1 MFEYKIDQNMKCLLV
16 DDDEIQENII
26 SFDNAIFK
34 YLVNI
39 DVIYSVID
47 NLNQQQQNPS
57 DEEYIF
63 AFKHYI
69 ENDAFIDLERTEN
82 HCPTSPPLSLITLLT
97 FTWATLAQAF
107 THVETSQKSG
117 FSSAI
122 VDIATAHNP
131 MKEAVVR
138 HTKHCHWSSTITRR
152 SGGRFCKR
160 YWCNE
165 SGQ

>member
-1 MFEYKIDQNMKCLLV
+1 VEVTRGEEGKNDKFKLLDLIRNYKKYSFNYNIYVQNEYKIDPNMKCLLV

-69 ENDAFIDLERTEN
+69 ENDAFIDLERAEN
-82 HCPTSPPLSLITLLT
+82 
-97 FTWATLAQAF
+97 A
-107 THVETSQKSG
+107 E
-117 FSSAI
+117 
-122 VDIATAHNP
+122 
-131 MKEAVVR
+131 
-138 HTKHCHWSSTITRR
+138 
-152 SGGRFCKR
+152 
-160 YWCNE
+160 
-165 SGQ
+165 